1 MGIDF
6 RFATA
11 GGAAIVQA
19 KHYPD
24 VRTDSLVREAA
35 RENEKVKKLKPAR
48 YLFCTSA
55 SLTPQGKDKIKAA
68 LPDAPLELS
77 DILGRADLNNLLTRH
92 KEIEKQHFKLWLAS
106 TAVLERIL
114 HSGVY
119 NRTQAEMDE
128 IKAMVPKFVQNQSV
142 PIAEA
147 ILEKHGALIIAGEPG
162 IGKSTLARM
171 LVWLHAEQDWRISV
185 IDDISEAF
193 EIADGS
199 EKRLIFFDDFLG
211 QVGLTRDLIWG
222 VDQRFPPFFRRVK
235 SNPNLR
241 FVLTTRDYIFA
252 QARAQSSRLDSAQVN
267 ATEFVLNVSSY
278 TRASRAQILFNH
290 IYFSELSKDERA
302 ELLAD
307 DFFLKIIDHRN
318 FNPRLI
324 DLLTT
329 PDYVSL
335 AGRPIRETV
344 TAVLENPHELWEKPY
359 RSHISEEGRALMLA
373 LFFNAGLFH
382 FALSIRCS
390 DRGSGGPINIKTKG
404 FTSTLLAEEEA
415 LREAIIAFNR
425 GRSHESD
432 GISRELNDLSFPPIS
447 RGPAHYR

>member
-1 MGIDF
+1 MYDFRTLSPLDFEHLVRDLLQAEVGLRLESFGPGRDMGIDF

-19 KHYPD
+19 KHDPD

-35 RENEKVKKLKPAR
+35 RENEKVKRLKPAR

-142 PIAEA
+142 PAAEA

-211 QVGLTRDLIWG
+211 QVGLTRDLIRG

-241 FVLTTRDYIFA
+241 FVLSPHAITYLLRPRRNRRVSTAPKSTQPNRLERQRLHTRI
-252 QARAQSSRLDSAQVN
+252 ARANSIQPHLLFRAQHG
-267 ATEFVLNVSSY
+267 
-278 TRASRAQILFNH
+278 RASRA
-290 IYFSELSKDERA
+290 
-302 ELLAD
+302 
-307 DFFLKIIDHRN
+307 
-318 FNPRLI
+318 PR
-324 DLLTT
+324 
-329 PDYVSL
+329 
-335 AGRPIRETV
+335 G
-344 TAVLENPHELWEKPY
+344 
-359 RSHISEEGRALMLA
+359 
-373 LFFNAGLFH
+373 
-382 FALSIRCS
+382 
-390 DRGSGGPINIKTKG
+390 
-404 FTSTLLAEEEA
+404 
-415 LREAIIAFNR
+415 
-425 GRSHESD
+425 
-432 GISRELNDLSFPPIS
+432 
-447 RGPAHYR
+447 